1 MAIKNNI
8 ISCISSDHSP
18 HDTDSKRLPFEQA
31 SSGIIGFESLLP
43 LTLKL
48 LEEKNMNIEKLVE
61 LISLNPARLLKLNA
75 GTLKKGSPADIVVF
89 DPNKKVVLTS
99 SLIKS
104 KSKNY
109 PYENLKAKGKVLLTM
124 VDGKIIFNA

>member
-1 MAIKNNI
+1 MK
-8 ISCISSDHSP
+8 
-18 HDTDSKRLPFEQA
+18 
-31 SSGIIGFESLLP
+31 
-43 LTLKL
+43 
-48 LEEKNMNIEKLVE
+48 IEKLVE
-61 LISLNPARLLKLNA
+61 LISLNPAKLLKLNA

-99 SLIKS
+99 NLIKS